1 MLAKADGTI
10 VIWDMETSGVARKL
24 RGHTR
29 HVQSLRYLG
38 TNQKAA
44 LLTDPMQL
52 VPKQQI
58 SSQLIAGL
66 EMCAVGSQ
74 GWY

>member
-1 MLAKADGTI
+1 
-10 VIWDMETSGVARKL
+10 METSGVARKL

-38 TNQKAA
+38 TNPKAA

-66 EMCAVGSQ
+66 EMCAVGSE